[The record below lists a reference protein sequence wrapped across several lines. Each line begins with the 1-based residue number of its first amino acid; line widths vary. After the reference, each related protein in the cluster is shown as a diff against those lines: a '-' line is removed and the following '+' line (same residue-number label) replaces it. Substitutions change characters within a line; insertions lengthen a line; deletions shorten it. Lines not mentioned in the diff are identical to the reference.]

1 LKNARENSK
10 MGHIKEMENKMNR
23 KRDIQIGIALVA
35 ILCEDNNF
43 ENTTLV

>member
-1 LKNARENSK
+1 

-35 ILCEDNNF
+35 ILGEDNNF
-43 ENTTLV
+43 ENTKLV